1 MSTKKFK
8 DWSII
13 ESMDWNIES
22 MDWDSDSE
30 IKRKFY
36 DIPMIKKWEA
46 HRRKQNDFNLGLYTI
61 NITKGF
67 RVNGKS
73 SSMRITFNLPR
84 IFINRVAELEK
95 STECHIVPDVV
106 SDRIVIIM
114 ELDETLRPYTNDN
127 NVTRKMS
134 ERGDME
140 IHVSFNTDYASD
152 LKKIFD
158 STVDFLMADLRDA
171 TYVFN
176 KDIRRFPKLLKIMKE
191 QVDETYQKLL
201 DDLIGGDLD
210 NINNDYHFDGDTVMV
225 MMARAL
231 DEDPSLEDDVNSFPE
246 EARNI
251 WFKDLAKYDRDLK
264 MKPGLSKAISR
275 LKRVESALKYI

>member
-8 DWSII
+8 DWNII
-13 ESMDWNIES
+13 ESI
-22 MDWDSDSE
+22 DWDSDSD
-30 IKRKFY
+30 IKSKFY

-46 HRRKQNDFNLGLYTI
+46 HRRKQNDFNLGLYTL

-84 IFINRVAELEK
+84 IFINKVAELEK

-127 NVTRKMS
+127 DVTRKMS

-201 DDLIGGDLD
+201 DDLMEGDLD
-210 NINNDYHFDGDTVMV
+210 SINNDYHFDDDTVMV

-231 DEDPSLEDDVNSFPE
+231 DEDPSLEDDINSFPE

-251 WFKDLAKYDRDLK
+251 WFKNLGKYEKDLK
-264 MKPGLSKAISR
+264 VKPGLSKFIYG